1 MQTGVPAKPCLSL
14 FQVFY
19 WEKLS
24 ARTLR
29 FFHSW
34 KSLLGRG
41 LLPWGFLDVMTAEGC
56 RCWICLQI
64 VQKLLV
70 TGLLSD
76 SLGLTATVNAW
87 GYLLLVCSASGHWKA
102 PGNVFEPWHQEM
114 SLSLDISVCK
124 DWAMWH
130 SHKCHHRKKVQ
141 SPWQC
146 CCSAVSM
153 GFHCVV
159 TGFLSLSG
167 VHLRGW
173 SRKLKYSLFSLSW
186 FLLLHVPYP

>member
-1 MQTGVPAKPCLSL
+1 MFSHQWCTGDHKAQRGTADVQTGVPAKPCLSL

-87 GYLLLVCSASGHWKA
+87 GYLILVCSASGHWKA

-130 SHKCHHRKKVQ
+130 SHKCHHRKK
-141 SPWQC
+141 
-146 CCSAVSM
+146 
-153 GFHCVV
+153 
-159 TGFLSLSG
+159 
-167 VHLRGW
+167 
-173 SRKLKYSLFSLSW
+173 FSLHGSAAA
-186 FLLLHVPYP
+186 LLSAWASTVLSQASSPSLEITLEVGQEN